1 MSGVT
6 KKFLEMMMFKK
17 LFALALASLLLNL
30 VCAAPVM
37 AAGSNPQKEDAK
49 RAAKIKTLIAKVG
62 TGLDADIEVK
72 LLDKTEVKGYVSEAG
87 EDQFVVT
94 DAGTGATTS
103 VKYSQV
109 SKVTLRQPA
118 MKRVLKK
125 ELTAKNVARSL
136 LIGTGVA
143 VGVLVLVCAVGS
155 CSQ

>member
-1 MSGVT
+1 
-6 KKFLEMMMFKK
+6 MFKK
-17 LFALALASLLLNL
+17 LLMLALAGLLLNL

-37 AAGSNPQKEDAK
+37 AAGNSPQKEDAK

-72 LLDKTEVKGYVSEAG
+72 LLDKTDVKGYVSEAG

-94 DAGTGATTS
+94 DAGTGATTT
-103 VKYSQV
+103 VKYTQV
-109 SKVTLRQPA
+109 SKVELKQSA

-125 ELTAKNVARSL
+125 DLTAKNVAKSL
-136 LIGTGVA
+136 VLGTGFA
-143 VGVLVLVCAVGS
+143 IGVLVLVCAVSGS